1 MEEMTPHPSDTPL
14 DLSPQTFI
22 DRLLVSLSP
31 RHYVIGL
38 AKAPVFAL
46 FIAVIG
52 CRMGLSVSRDTRSI
66 GIHTTSTVVQGIVAV
81 ILLDAIFAVVLQKL
95 QL

>member
-1 MEEMTPHPSDTPL
+1 MLDITPA
-14 DLSPQTFI
+14 TFV
-22 DRLLVSLSP
+22 DRLHAALEA

-52 CRMGLSVSRDTRSI
+52 CRMGVAVSRDTRSI
-66 GIHTTSTVVQGIVAV
+66 GIHTTSTVVQSIVVV
-81 ILLDAIFAVVLQKL
+81 ILLDALFAVLFQEL
-95 QL
+95 DL